1 MLISGNKTPK
11 AGFVEDSIL
20 VAQGQKCH
28 LDSSVIEISSD
39 DDDDNNDNDDE
50 SIDNHG
56 DVHHSSSFNYPGIDV
71 VHPLLF
77 IKFINHSVIIYK
89 NKKSD

>member
-1 MLISGNKTPK
+1 MLVSGNETPK
-11 AGFVEDSIL
+11 AGIVEDSIS

-39 DDDDNNDNDDE
+39 DDDDNNDNGDDC
-50 SIDNHG
+50 IDNHG
-56 DVHHSSSFNYPGIDV
+56 DVHHSSSFNYPGIEI

-77 IKFINHSVIIYK
+77 IKFGNHYVIIYK